1 VSAGVLDPIDRL
13 RVLAAGIPG
22 AAMVERV
29 LDAPFEA
36 VWATATDFE
45 GALSGFE
52 IGVSAAR
59 VVARDGD
66 RVTLESRVPLL
77 RLRQRVDIHLRE
89 GWCLMQ
95 GRGFVAGMAARP
107 EGNRTRFAHL
117 EAARVPGA
125 RLTRP
130 LVKAKMIMTREL
142 RRIEKLA
149 LAASRSEASPPDAPP
164 SEASPPDA
172 PPSSRG

>member
-1 VSAGVLDPIDRL
+1 VSAVMDPIDRL
-13 RVLAAGIPG
+13 HVIAAGIPG
-22 AAMVERV
+22 AAIVERV
-29 LDAPFEA
+29 LDAPFES

-52 IGVSAAR
+52 VSVGRAR
-59 VVARDGD
+59 IVKRDGET
-66 RVTLESRVPLL
+66 VTLESRLPLL
-77 RLRQRVDIHLRE
+77 PVRQRVDVHVRD

-107 EGNRTRFAHL
+107 EGDRTRFAHL

-125 RLTRP
+125 AITKP
-130 LVKAKMIMTREL
+130 LMKAKMLLTGEL

-149 LAASRSEASPPDAPP
+149 RDRTP
-164 SEASPPDA
+164 
-172 PPSSRG
+172 R

>member
-1 VSAGVLDPIDRL
+1 VSEAPRDILADPIDRL
-13 RVLAAGIPG
+13 HVIAAGIPG
-22 AAMVERV
+22 AAIVERV
-29 LDAPFEA
+29 LDAPFES

-52 IGVSAAR
+52 VSVSRAR
-59 VVARDGD
+59 IVKRDGET
-66 RVTLESRVPLL
+66 VTLESRLPLL
-77 RLRQRVDIHLRE
+77 PVHQRIDIHLRE

-107 EGNRTRFAHL
+107 EGDRTRFAHL

-125 RLTRP
+125 AITKP
-130 LVKAKMIMTREL
+130 LMKAKMVLTGEL

-149 LAASRSEASPPDAPP
+149 RDRSA
-164 SEASPPDA
+164 
-172 PPSSRG
+172 R